1 MVIIGIDPGTSRV
14 GYGIIKKGKKIRVL
28 DYGIISTEK
37 NIPQEKK
44 LIIIEK
50 EFRKLLRKYK
60 PKYLA
65 VETLFFFKNL
75 KTAMKVSEARGVII
89 LEAGKKKLKI
99 IELSPLQIKNT
110 ITGYGR
116 ATKKQMQRMI
126 KERLNLQKIPYP
138 DDAADALSIAFCA
151 SFLVK

>member
-1 MVIIGIDPGTSRV
+1 MVIIGIDPGTSRI
-14 GYGIIKKGKKIRVL
+14 GYGVIRKGRKIKVL
-28 DYGIISTEK
+28 DYGIISTKK

-44 LIIIEK
+44 LVIIEK

-65 VETLFFFKNL
+65 VESLFFFKNL

-89 LEAGKKKLKI
+89 LEAEKKGLKI
-99 IELSPLQIKNT
+99 IEISPLQVKNT

-116 ATKKQMQRMI
+116 ATKDQVQRMI
-126 KERLNLQKIPYP
+126 KKRLNLKEIPRP